1 MAYTTKRYVDKTGHV
16 PYTDWI
22 NKLIKKDLRAVA
34 RIDARLDRASAGNF
48 GDHKFERD
56 GVWELRVDYGPGYSV
71 YYALEKNEIILLLVG
86 GDKSTQKTDL
96 NLAVKYLQDYKTR

>member
-22 NKLIKKDLRAVA
+22 NM
-34 RIDARLDRASAGNF
+34 
-48 GDHKFERD
+48 
-56 GVWELRVDYGPGYSV
+56 
-71 YYALEKNEIILLLVG
+71 LLVG